1 MAVTA
6 VIHLLFLVAFS
17 WMLAEGLPL
26 CSKVVVVSMRPGPR
40 KPLCY
45 ATGWGEAPLLPTLAL
60 FPSTLPR
67 MASVASNTHLPAPSS
82 TGTQRHPVASARV

>member
-1 MAVTA
+1 MALTA
-6 VIHLLFLVAFS
+6 VMHLLFLVVFS
-17 WMLAEGLPL
+17 WMLAEGLL
-26 CSKVVVVSMRPGPR
+26 CSKVVAVHMRLGPR

-45 ATGWGEAPLLPTLAL
+45 ATGWGETPLLPTLSL

-67 MASVASNTHLPAPSS
+67 VASVMSNTHRPIPSS